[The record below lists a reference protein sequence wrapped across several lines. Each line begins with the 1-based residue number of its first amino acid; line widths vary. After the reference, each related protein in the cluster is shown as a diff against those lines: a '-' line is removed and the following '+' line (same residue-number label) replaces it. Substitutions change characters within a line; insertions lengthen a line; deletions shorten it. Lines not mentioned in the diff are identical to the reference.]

1 MSTTP
6 EEPVQGHTGLQ
17 ILPAERNRKM
27 TAQQLSRSATFQK
40 IAAADKERP
49 GLGAGR
55 DDSGRLD
62 RQIPFWKT
70 LGRDRGRKTVAR
82 EERGGEG
89 RCFRE
94 IMTQEGLSEE
104 KEPRRRHPTPD
115 PTAQSNGDR
124 DQVQF
129 EGFQLLCAPCEM
141 FGNMKP
147 VLEGTLRP
155 VRTPG

>member
-1 MSTTP
+1 MSPRP
-6 EEPVQGHTGLQ
+6 EEPVQGQTGLQ
-17 ILPAERNRKM
+17 ILPAERSRKM
-27 TAQQLSRSATFQK
+27 MAQQLSRSATFQK
-40 IAAADKERP
+40 IAAVDKERP

-62 RQIPFWKT
+62 RQIPSWKMW
-70 LGRDRGRKTVAR
+70 GKNRRRKIVAR

-94 IMTQEGLSEE
+94 TMTQEGLSE
-104 KEPRRRHPTPD
+104 KEPRRKCPTPN

-129 EGFQLLCAPCEM
+129 LVFQVLCAPCEM
-141 FGNMKP
+141 SGNRKP
-147 VLEGTLRP
+147 VLKGTLRP

>member
-1 MSTTP
+1 MSPTP

-94 IMTQEGLSEE
+94 IMTQEGLSERR
-104 KEPRRRHPTPD
+104 KSPGGDTPLPTLQPRAMETETRCHSRS
-115 PTAQSNGDR
+115 SNSSVHHVR
-124 DQVQF
+124 
-129 EGFQLLCAPCEM
+129 C
-141 FGNMKP
+141 
-147 VLEGTLRP
+147 LET
-155 VRTPG
+155 